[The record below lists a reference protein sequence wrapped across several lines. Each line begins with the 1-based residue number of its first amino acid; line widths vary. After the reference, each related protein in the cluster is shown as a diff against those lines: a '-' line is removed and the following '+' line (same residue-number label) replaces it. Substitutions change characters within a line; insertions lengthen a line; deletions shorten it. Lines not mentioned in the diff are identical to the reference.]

1 MSFLKNIDKN
11 GDHMKNTEKTIE
23 VLTKEIE
30 TLTNAELHDLFIFY
44 YRLNHQYEN
53 IVSHDKFNE
62 FLRSFESNPF
72 RNHDD
77 KAFRKQLIDNLITY
91 TDDHMSLITAIV
103 LIKKK
108 FTIDEIIEN
117 YYSNINAFDNNL
129 F

>member
-1 MSFLKNIDKN
+1 
-11 GDHMKNTEKTIE
+11 MKNTEKTIE

-30 TLTNAELHDLFIFY
+30 ALTNAELHELFIFY

-53 IVSHDKFNE
+53 IVSHDKFSE

-91 TDDHMSLITAIV
+91 TDDHMSLITAII

>member
-1 MSFLKNIDKN
+1 
-11 GDHMKNTEKTIE
+11 MKNTEKTIE

>member
-1 MSFLKNIDKN
+1 
-11 GDHMKNTEKTIE
+11 MKNTEKTIE

-30 TLTNAELHDLFIFY
+30 TLTNAELHELFIFY

-72 RNHDD
+72 RTHED
-77 KAFRKQLIDNLITY
+77 KVFRKQLIDNLITY